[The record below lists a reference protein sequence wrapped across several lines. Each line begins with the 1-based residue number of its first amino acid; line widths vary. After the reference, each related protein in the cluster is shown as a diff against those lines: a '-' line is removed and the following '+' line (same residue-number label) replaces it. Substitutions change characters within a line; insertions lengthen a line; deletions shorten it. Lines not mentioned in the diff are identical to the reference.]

1 MNQVP
6 RVAFFPCLWEILI
19 KIEGAEPPKLV
30 GDAHVTPEPN
40 GRAGIMLVMHIP
52 TDMRSV
58 KMALLFVVLILGIPN
73 FKRVLFLALLWFIPT
88 HSYVVILMSKN

>member
-6 RVAFFPCLWEILI
+6 MMAFFPCLWEILI

-40 GRAGIMLVMHIP
+40 GRSGMHIMLVMHIP
-52 TDMRSV
+52 TDIRSV

-73 FKRVLFLALLWFIPT
+73 FKRVLFLALLWFGLYLP
-88 HSYVVILMSKN
+88 ILM